1 MLRRRDLF
9 LALPLLATAKA
20 FQHPIGLNLYT
31 VRGPL
36 AKSPAETYQ
45 ALGKIG
51 IQTLEV
57 RPVQLL
63 QHASMIRDAGMK
75 PVHMFIETAAITG
88 AWDEWRGFM
97 TAMAEKMRM
106 PVPANFPKTTLAD
119 MIDLAKKHGI
129 QRIGTSMLLP
139 SERTAAT
146 IDLLNKAS
154 EQCRAAGLELYY
166 HNHAFEFEGA
176 RGQRFLDQLHK
187 RLDRNV
193 RLELDIFWTT
203 VGGDNAAEV
212 LKNWTGRVRSIHLK
226 DVAPDAPLHP
236 KETEVPPAA
245 FRELGKGKLDLK
257 AILKAAEKAGVEHY
271 FIELDYSP
279 GDPVE
284 SVRNCYQY
292 LKNAV

>member
-1 MLRRRDLF
+1 MNRREL
-9 LALPLLATAKA
+9 LLAVPALAAAKTFA
-20 FQHPIGLNLYT
+20 HPIGLNLYT

-36 AKSPAETYQ
+36 AKNPAETYQ
-45 ALGKIG
+45 SLGKIG
-51 IQTLEV
+51 IKLLEV

-63 QHASMIRDAGMK
+63 QHAAMIRDAGMK

-97 TAMAEKMRM
+97 TAMAEKMKM
-106 PVPANFPKTTLAD
+106 PVPASFPKTTLAE
-119 MIDLAKKHGI
+119 MIELAKKHGV

-139 SERTAAT
+139 GERTAAT

-166 HNHAFEFEGA
+166 HNHAFEFDGP

-187 RLDRNV
+187 GLDRQV
-193 RLELDIFWTT
+193 RLELDIFWAT
-203 VGGDNAAEV
+203 VGGDSAADV
-212 LKNWTGRVRSIHLK
+212 LKQWKGRVRSIHLK

-236 KETEVPPAA
+236 KETDVPPSA

-257 AILKAAEKAGVEHY
+257 AILKQAEKSGVEHY

-279 GDPVE
+279 GDPLE
-284 SVRNCYQY
+284 SVRNCYRY
-292 LKNAV
+292 LKTEV